1 MAGLHALVIFRYNEG
16 KKHLNIR
23 RGQPLC
29 NQQLVNLR
37 IDLAFKQLFGTNGSE
52 DILIAF
58 LNAMLQESLASP
70 IASLQIED
78 PHLHREHEEDKLSI
92 LDISATLD
100 TGTKVNV
107 EIQLNNNHDMI
118 KRSLY
123 YWGRLYTSQLQK
135 GMPYSAL
142 HKTITINLLN
152 FVMFSEQKSFHTTSI
167 LWNTQQQKLLIDDIE
182 IHIVEIP
189 NLTMQWH
196 EEKVNPWKDPFARW
210 LLLLTANEDEHLTKT
225 LEDIAMNR
233 DPILQ
238 KALHKWERMS
248 QDSSF
253 RQAYDAREKVLMDEA
268 AKFAH
273 AETEGIKR
281 GMEQGIKKG
290 LEQGIEQGIEKGRKE
305 GVQQGKIQMIKSMY
319 NLGIPLETIAKASK
333 LSVHDVERILENK

>member
-1 MAGLHALVIFRYNEG
+1 MF
-16 KKHLNIR
+16 
-23 RGQPLC
+23 

-37 IDLAFKQLFGTNGSE
+37 IDFAFKQLFGTNGSE

-58 LNAMLQESLASP
+58 LNAMLQESLESP
-70 IASLQIED
+70 IASLQLED
-78 PHLHREHEEDKLSI
+78 PHLHREHANDKLSI
-92 LDISATLD
+92 LDISATLG

-107 EIQLNNNHDMI
+107 EIQLNNNHDMM

-123 YWGRLYTSQLQK
+123 YWGKLYTSQLQK

-142 HKTITINLLN
+142 RKTITINLLN
-152 FVMFSEQKSFHTTSI
+152 FIMFLDHKEFHTKGT
-167 LWNTQQQKLLIDDIE
+167 LWNTQQQKLLSDDIE

-189 NLTMQWH
+189 KLTEQWH

-210 LLLLTANEDEHLTKT
+210 LLLLSANEDEHLTKL
-225 LEDIAMNR
+225 LEDIAMNQ

-238 KALHKWERMS
+238 KAINKWERMS

-273 AETEGIKR
+273 AETEGMKR
-281 GMEQGIKKG
+281 GMEKG
-290 LEQGIEQGIEKGRKE
+290 LEKGIEQGRKE

-319 NLGIPLETIAKASK
+319 DLGIPLETIAKASE
-333 LSVHDVERILENK
+333 LSVPEVEHILGHK

>member
-1 MAGLHALVIFRYNEG
+1 MF
-16 KKHLNIR
+16 
-23 RGQPLC
+23 

-37 IDLAFKQLFGTNGSE
+37 IDFAFKQLFGTNGSE

-58 LNAMLQESLASP
+58 LNAMLQESLDSP
-70 IASLQIED
+70 IASLQLED
-78 PHLHREHEEDKLSI
+78 PHLHREYEEDKLSI
-92 LDISATLD
+92 LDISATLN

-107 EIQLNNNHDMI
+107 EIQLNNNHDMM

-123 YWGRLYTSQLQK
+123 YWGKLYTSQLQK
-135 GMPYSAL
+135 GMPYSSL

-152 FVMFSEQKSFHTTSI
+152 FIMFLDHKEFHTAGT
-167 LWNTQQQKLLIDDIE
+167 LWNTQQQKLLSDDIE

-189 NLTMQWH
+189 KLTKQWH

-210 LLLLTANEDEHLTKT
+210 LLLLSANEDKHLTKT

-238 KALHKWERMS
+238 KAINKWERMS

-273 AETEGIKR
+273 AEKEGLKR
-281 GMEQGIKKG
+281 GLEKG
-290 LEQGIEQGIEKGRKE
+290 LEEGMEKGLEKGLEQGIEKGRKE
-305 GVQQGKIQMIKSMY
+305 GVQQGKIQMIKSMHD
-319 NLGIPLETIAKASK
+319 LGIPLETIAKASK
-333 LSVHDVERILENK
+333 LSVHEVEHILGHK

>member
-1 MAGLHALVIFRYNEG
+1 MF
-16 KKHLNIR
+16 
-23 RGQPLC
+23 

-37 IDLAFKQLFGTNGSE
+37 IDFAFKQLFGTNGSE

-58 LNAMLQESLASP
+58 LNAMLQESLESP
-70 IASLQIED
+70 IASLQLED
-78 PHLHREHEEDKLSI
+78 PHLHREHANDKLSI

-107 EIQLNNNHDMI
+107 EIQLNNNHDMM

-123 YWGRLYTSQLQK
+123 YLGKLYTSQLQK

-142 HKTITINLLN
+142 RKTITINLLN
-152 FVMFSEQKSFHTTSI
+152 FIMFLDRKEFHTKGT
-167 LWNTQQQKLLIDDIE
+167 LWNTQQQKLLSDDIE

-189 NLTMQWH
+189 KLTEQWH

-210 LLLLTANEDEHLTKT
+210 LLLLSANEDEHLTKL
-225 LEDIAMNR
+225 LEDIAMNQ

-238 KALHKWERMS
+238 KAINKWERMS

-281 GMEQGIKKG
+281 GMERGMEQGMKKG
-290 LEQGIEQGIEKGRKE
+290 LEQGIEQGRKE

-319 NLGIPLETIAKASK
+319 ALGIPLETIAKASK
-333 LSVHDVERILENK
+333 LSVHDIERILENK

>member
-1 MAGLHALVIFRYNEG
+1 MF
-16 KKHLNIR
+16 
-23 RGQPLC
+23 

-37 IDLAFKQLFGTNGSE
+37 IDFAFKQLFGTNGSE

-58 LNAMLQESLASP
+58 LNAMLQESLESP
-70 IASLQIED
+70 IASLQLED
-78 PHLHREHEEDKLSI
+78 PHLHREHANDKLSI
-92 LDISATLD
+92 LDISATLG

-107 EIQLNNNHDMI
+107 EIQLNNNHDMM

-123 YWGRLYTSQLQK
+123 YWGKLYTSQLQK

-142 HKTITINLLN
+142 RKTITINLLN
-152 FVMFSEQKSFHTTSI
+152 FIMFLDHKEFHTKGT
-167 LWNTQQQKLLIDDIE
+167 LWNTQQQKLLSDDIE
-182 IHIVEIP
+182 IHIIEIP
-189 NLTMQWH
+189 KLTEQWH

-210 LLLLTANEDEHLTKT
+210 LLLLSANEDEHLTKL
-225 LEDIAMNR
+225 LEDIAMNQ

-238 KALHKWERMS
+238 KAINKWERMS

-273 AETEGIKR
+273 AETEGMKR
-281 GMEQGIKKG
+281 GMEKG
-290 LEQGIEQGIEKGRKE
+290 LEKGIEKGRKE

-319 NLGIPLETIAKASK
+319 DLGIPLETIAKASK
-333 LSVHDVERILENK
+333 LSVPEVEHILGHK

>member
-1 MAGLHALVIFRYNEG
+1 MF
-16 KKHLNIR
+16 
-23 RGQPLC
+23 

-37 IDLAFKQLFGTNGSE
+37 IDFAFKQLFGTNDSE

-58 LNAMLQESLASP
+58 LNAMLQKSLESP
-70 IASLQIED
+70 IASLQLED
-78 PHLHREHEEDKLSI
+78 PHLHREHANDKLSI

-107 EIQLNNNHDMI
+107 EIQLNNNHDMM

-123 YWGRLYTSQLQK
+123 YWGKLYTSQLQK

-142 HKTITINLLN
+142 RKTITINLLN
-152 FVMFSEQKSFHTTSI
+152 FILFLDHKEFHTTGT
-167 LWNTQQQKLLIDDIE
+167 LWNTQQQKLLSDDIE
-182 IHIVEIP
+182 IHIIEIP
-189 NLTMQWH
+189 KLTEQWH
-196 EEKVNPWKDPFARW
+196 EEKVNPWKDPFVRW
-210 LLLLTANEDEHLTKT
+210 LLLLSANEDEHLTKL

-238 KALHKWERMS
+238 KAINKWERMS

-290 LEQGIEQGIEKGRKE
+290 LEKGLEKGIKQGRKE

-319 NLGIPLETIAKASK
+319 DLGIPLETIGKTSK
-333 LSVHDVERILENK
+333 LSVHDVEQILGKK

>member
-1 MAGLHALVIFRYNEG
+1 MF
-16 KKHLNIR
+16 
-23 RGQPLC
+23 

-37 IDLAFKQLFGTNGSE
+37 IDFAFKQLFGTNGSE

-58 LNAMLQESLASP
+58 LNAMLQESLESP
-70 IASLQIED
+70 IASLQLED
-78 PHLHREHEEDKLSI
+78 PHLHREHANDKLSI
-92 LDISATLD
+92 LDISATLG

-107 EIQLNNNHDMI
+107 EIQLNNNHDMM

-123 YWGRLYTSQLQK
+123 YWGKLYTSQLQK

-142 HKTITINLLN
+142 RKTITINLLN
-152 FVMFSEQKSFHTTSI
+152 FIMFLDHKEFHTKGT
-167 LWNTQQQKLLIDDIE
+167 LWNTQQQKLLSDDIE
-182 IHIVEIP
+182 IHIIEIP
-189 NLTMQWH
+189 KLTEQWH

-210 LLLLTANEDEHLTKT
+210 LLLLSANEDEHLTKL
-225 LEDIAMNR
+225 LEDIAMNQ

-238 KALHKWERMS
+238 KAINKWERMS

-273 AETEGIKR
+273 AETEGMKR
-281 GMEQGIKKG
+281 GMEKG
-290 LEQGIEQGIEKGRKE
+290 LEKGIEKGRKE

-319 NLGIPLETIAKASK
+319 DLGIPLETIAKASE
-333 LSVHDVERILENK
+333 LSVHDVERILENE

>member
-1 MAGLHALVIFRYNEG
+1 MF
-16 KKHLNIR
+16 
-23 RGQPLC
+23 

-37 IDLAFKQLFGTNGSE
+37 IDFAFKQLFGTNGSE

-58 LNAMLQESLASP
+58 LNAMLQESLESP
-70 IASLQIED
+70 IASLQLED
-78 PHLHREHEEDKLSI
+78 PHLQREHTNDKLSI

-107 EIQLNNNHDMI
+107 EIQLNNNHDMM

-123 YWGRLYTSQLQK
+123 YWGKLYTSQLQK

-142 HKTITINLLN
+142 RKTITINLLN
-152 FVMFSEQKSFHTTSI
+152 FIIFLDHKEFHTKGT
-167 LWNTQQQKLLIDDIE
+167 LWNTQQQKLLSDDIE

-189 NLTMQWH
+189 KLTEQWH

-210 LLLLTANEDEHLTKT
+210 LLLLSANEDEHLTKL
-225 LEDIAMNR
+225 LEDIAMNQ

-238 KALHKWERMS
+238 KAINKWERMS

-273 AETEGIKR
+273 AETEGMKR
-281 GMEQGIKKG
+281 GMKKG
-290 LEQGIEQGIEKGRKE
+290 LEKGIEQGIEQGRKE

-319 NLGIPLETIAKASK
+319 DLGIPLETIAKASK

>member
-1 MAGLHALVIFRYNEG
+1 MS
-16 KKHLNIR
+16 
-23 RGQPLC
+23 

-37 IDLAFKQLFGTNGSE
+37 IDFAFKQLFGTSGNE

-58 LNAMLQESLASP
+58 LNAMLQGSLESP
-70 IASLQIED
+70 IAFLQLED

-135 GMPYSAL
+135 GMPYSSL

-152 FVMFSEQKSFHTTSI
+152 FVMFPEYEAFHTTGI
-167 LWNTQQQKLLIDDIE
+167 LWNQQQQKILSSDIE
-182 IHIVEIP
+182 VHIVEIP
-189 NLTMQWH
+189 KLMQQWRN
-196 EEKVNPWKDPFARW
+196 EQLNPWEDSFVRW
-210 LLLLTANEDEHLTKT
+210 LLLLPANEDEHLTQT
-225 LEDIAMNR
+225 LEDIAMNQ

-238 KALHKWERMS
+238 KAMNKWERMS

-253 RQAYDAREKVLMDEA
+253 RQAYEAREKALMDEA

-273 AETEGIKR
+273 ARNEGKKEGRQEGI
-281 GMEQGIKKG
+281 E
-290 LEQGIEQGIEKGRKE
+290 E
-305 GVQQGKIQMIKSMY
+305 GKIQLIRGMHKNGMPI
-319 NLGIPLETIAKASK
+319 EDIAKFTN
-333 LSVHDVERILENK
+333 LRIEEIQNILQV